1 MLRRTQGFLFLNL
14 QNRKISRPR
23 RNSFGS
29 ASNRTQMVVCDVSTV
44 GFGEDDLF
52 DYRPILQQVAKIS
65 ACRVKLL
72 DAAEL
77 TDR

>member
-1 MLRRTQGFLFLNL
+1 
-14 QNRKISRPR
+14 
-23 RNSFGS
+23 
-29 ASNRTQMVVCDVSTV
+29 MVVCDVSTV